1 MPEAL
6 PLVIPTPGDLPAG
19 VYALQ
24 TTRMGGVS
32 TGPWTSLNLALHTGD
47 APDDVAENRRRLE
60 QFLGMDKPITWPRQV
75 HGTVMIT
82 ADALEGGDGTEAD
95 VVVSD
100 RPGAVCAVQTADC
113 LPVVL
118 ATADGAAVG
127 VAHAGW
133 RGLADG
139 VLEAAVQALETL
151 RPGMPIQAWMGA
163 AIGPAAFEVGPKVR
177 EAFVAHDPE
186 AVAAFRPG
194 AEGRLLADLYLLA
207 RQRLQRAGVAQVAGG
222 GRCTF
227 SEAEIFY
234 SYRRDG
240 ETGRM
245 GTLVWIDPGRAS
257 GSPTEIATS
266 LRSSR

>member
-1 MPEAL
+1 MPETL
-6 PLVIPTPGDLPAG
+6 PLLAPSPGELPAG
-19 VYALQ
+19 VRAVQ
-24 TTRMGGVS
+24 TTRVGGVS
-32 TGPWTSLNLALHTGD
+32 TGPWAALNLALHTGD
-47 APDDVAENRRRLE
+47 DPEHVAENRRRLE
-60 QFLGMDKPITWPRQV
+60 PSLGLAAPIAWPRQV
-75 HGTVMIT
+75 HGTGVT
-82 ADALEGGDGTEAD
+82 NADTLHAALEAGDAAEADA
-95 VVVSD
+95 VVSD
-100 RPGAVCAVQTADC
+100 RPGIVCAVQTADC

-139 VLEAAVQALETL
+139 VLEASVEALKTL

-163 AIGPAAFEVGPKVR
+163 AIGPAAFEVGPEVR

-227 SEAEIFY
+227 SEADTFF

-245 GTLVWIDPGRAS
+245 GTLVWVDPGH
-257 GSPTEIATS
+257 
-266 LRSSR
+266 LR